1 MSADTGASAFD
12 RRAWADAFAELSAAD
27 RTTSLE
33 PDELERLATAA
44 YLVGKDDES
53 VAVWER
59 AHQALLSRGERRRAV
74 RVRRLD
80 RLRPHQRGPGGTRRW
95 LDRARLAVAR
105 GRGRGMPGA
114 GLLARAL
121 RAACARWTATG
132 RAPRRSRARPRSWAR
147 GSGTAISVTLARN
160 VQGRALIAQ
169 GRPVDGMRLLDEAM
183 AAVVADEVCEM
194 VAGAVYCSVIEAC
207 QLVFDLRRAQEW
219 TAALSRW
226 CESQP
231 DLVPFSGDCLVHRA
245 EILELHGAWLDALDA
260 ARHAAERLRHR
271 PQPAVGA
278 ALYRQGE
285 LHRLAGRFAE
295 AEEAYR
301 QCQPVGARRAAGPGA
316 AAASAAARSTP
327 PRRRSAP
334 RWMAPLLGRRGR
346 ACSPPPS
353 RSCAPQAMSAR
364 PVPPPTSSL
373 PRPRALT
380 RRCCGRRPVRPRA
393 RSFCV
398 EGDARAALGRL
409 RSAWA
414 AWQALEVPYE
424 AARVRVLIGLACRR
438 LGDEDTAEME
448 LDAARW
454 IFEDLGA
461 SHDVARTQALS
472 ATAAAK
478 PPGPLTARELE
489 VLRLVAT
496 GQDEPRHRRRAVP
509 EREDRGAPRQQHLR
523 QARPVEPSG
532 GHRIRVRARP
542 RVGACIG
549 IPTSP
554 GREVGSFARRAGPAA
569 P

>member
-12 RRAWADAFAELSAAD
+12 RRAWADAFAELSTAD

-44 YLVGKDDES
+44 YLIGKDDES
-53 VAVWER
+53 VAIWER

-74 RVRRLD
+74 ACAGWIVFVLMNGGQAAPAGGWIARGMRLLED
-80 RLRPHQRGPGGTRRW
+80 EDGECPERGFLLVPSALLRALDGDWPGAEAIAGEAAALGTRFGDSD
-95 LDRARLAVAR
+95 L
-105 GRGRGMPGA
+105 
-114 GLLARAL
+114 
-121 RAACARWTATG
+121 
-132 RAPRRSRARPRSWAR
+132 
-147 GSGTAISVTLARN
+147 ITLARN

-183 AAVVADEVCEM
+183 AAVVTDEVCEM

-226 CESQP
+226 CDSQP

-245 EILELHGAWLDALDA
+245 EILELHGAWPDALDA
-260 ARHAAERLRHR
+260 ARHAAVRLRHR
-271 PQPAVGA
+271 PRPAVGA

-285 LHRLAGRFAE
+285 LYRLAGRFSE

-301 QCQPVGARRAAGPGA
+301 QSSRWGRDAQPGMALLRFAGGEIDAAAAAIRTALDGAAAGPAQSRLLPAAVEILCAAGDVA
-316 AAASAAARSTP
+316 AARTAVGELSAAAGGLDS
-327 PRRRSAP
+327 
-334 RWMAPLLGRRGR
+334 PLLR
-346 ACSPPPS
+346 A
-353 RSCAPQAMSAR
+353 QAGQAEGE
-364 PVPPPTSSL
+364 VL
-373 PRPRALT
+373 L
-380 RRCCGRRPVRPRA
+380 
-393 RSFCV
+393 V

-438 LGDEDTAEME
+438 LGDEETAEME
-448 LDAARW
+448 LDAACW

-472 ATAAAK
+472 ATTASK

-489 VLRLVAT
+489 VLRLVSTGKTNRAIAAELFLSEKTVARHVSNIFGKLGLSSRAAAT
-496 GQDEPRHRRRAVP
+496 AYAYEHDLV
-509 EREDRGAPRQQHLR
+509 
-523 QARPVEPSG
+523 
-532 GHRIRVRARP
+532 
-542 RVGACIG
+542 
-549 IPTSP
+549 
-554 GREVGSFARRAGPAA
+554 
-569 P
+569 

>member
-12 RRAWADAFAELSAAD
+12 RRAWADAFAELSTAD
-27 RTTSLE
+27 RTASLE
-33 PDELERLATAA
+33 PDELERFATAA

-59 AHQALLSRGERRRAV
+59 AHQALLRRGERRRAV
-74 RVRRLD
+74 ACAGWIVFVLINGGQAAPAGGWIARGLRLLED
-80 RLRPHQRGPGGTRRW
+80 EEGDCPERGFLLVPSALLRALGGDWPGAEAIAGEAAALGTRFGDSD
-95 LDRARLAVAR
+95 L
-105 GRGRGMPGA
+105 
-114 GLLARAL
+114 
-121 RAACARWTATG
+121 
-132 RAPRRSRARPRSWAR
+132 
-147 GSGTAISVTLARN
+147 VTLARN
-160 VQGRALIAQ
+160 VEGRALIAQ

-226 CESQP
+226 CDSQP

-260 ARHAAERLRHR
+260 ARQAAERLRHR

-301 QCQPVGARRAAGPGA
+301 QSSRWGRDAQPGLALLRFGRGEIDAAAAAIRTALDGA
-316 AAASAAARSTP
+316 AARPARSRLLPAAVEIWCAAGDVAAARDAAGEL
-327 PRRRSAP
+327 SAVAAGLDSP
-334 RWMAPLLGRRGR
+334 WLRAQAGQADGEVLL
-346 ACSPPPS
+346 
-353 RSCAPQAMSAR
+353 
-364 PVPPPTSSL
+364 
-373 PRPRALT
+373 
-380 RRCCGRRPVRPRA
+380 
-393 RSFCV
+393 V

-438 LGDEDTAEME
+438 LGDEATAEME

-461 SHDVARTQALS
+461 SHDLARTQALS
-472 ATAAAK
+472 ATAASK

-489 VLRLVAT
+489 VLRLVTTGKTNRAIAAELFLSEKTVARHVSNIFGKLGLSSRAAAT
-496 GQDEPRHRRRAVP
+496 AYAYEHDLV
-509 EREDRGAPRQQHLR
+509 
-523 QARPVEPSG
+523 
-532 GHRIRVRARP
+532 
-542 RVGACIG
+542 
-549 IPTSP
+549 
-554 GREVGSFARRAGPAA
+554 
-569 P
+569 

>member
-1 MSADTGASAFD
+1 MSAETGASAFD

-33 PDELERLATAA
+33 PGELERLATAA
-44 YLVGKDDES
+44 YLVGRDDES
-53 VAVWER
+53 VAIWER

-74 RVRRLD
+74 ACAGWIVFVLMN
-80 RLRPHQRGPGGTRRW
+80 GGQAAPAGGW
-95 LDRARLAVAR
+95 IAR
-105 GRGRGMPGA
+105 GMRLLEDEDGECPERGFLLVPSALLRALGGDWPGA
-114 GLLARAL
+114 EAIAGEAAAL
-121 RAACARWTATG
+121 GKRFG
-132 RAPRRSRARPRSWAR
+132 DSDL
-147 GSGTAISVTLARN
+147 VTLARN
-160 VQGRALIAQ
+160 VQGRALVAQ

-183 AAVVADEVCEM
+183 TAVVADEVCEM

-245 EILELHGAWLDALDA
+245 EILELHGAWPDALDA

-271 PQPAVGA
+271 PRPAVGA

-285 LHRLAGRFAE
+285 LHRLAGRFSE

-301 QCQPVGARRAAGPGA
+301 QSSRWGRDTQPGLALLRFGCGDIDA
-316 AAASAAARSTP
+316 AAAAIRTALAGALAGPARVRLLPAAVEILCAAGDIAAARTAAGELSEAAAGLD
-327 PRRRSAP
+327 S
-334 RWMAPLLGRRGR
+334 PLLR
-346 ACSPPPS
+346 A
-353 RSCAPQAMSAR
+353 QAGQ
-364 PVPPPTSSL
+364 
-373 PRPRALT
+373 AL
-380 RRCCGRRPVRPRA
+380 GEVLL
-393 RSFCV
+393 V
-398 EGDARAALGRL
+398 GGDARAALGRL

-414 AWQALEVPYE
+414 AWQALEVSYE

-461 SHDVARTQALS
+461 SHDLARTQALS
-472 ATAAAK
+472 ATTASK

-489 VLRLVAT
+489 VLQLVAT
-496 GQDEPRHRRRAVP
+496 GKTNRAIAAELFLSEKTVARHLSNIFGKLDLSSRA
-509 EREDRGAPRQQHLR
+509 A
-523 QARPVEPSG
+523 AT
-532 GHRIRVRARP
+532 A
-542 RVGACIG
+542 
-549 IPTSP
+549 
-554 GREVGSFARRAGPAA
+554 FAYEHDLV
-569 P
+569 

>member
-1 MSADTGASAFD
+1 MRALDGDWPGAEAI
-12 RRAWADAFAELSAAD
+12 AGEAA
-27 RTTSLE
+27 
-33 PDELERLATAA
+33 
-44 YLVGKDDES
+44 
-53 VAVWER
+53 
-59 AHQALLSRGERRRAV
+59 AL
-74 RVRRLD
+74 
-80 RLRPHQRGPGGTRRW
+80 GTRFGDSD
-95 LDRARLAVAR
+95 L
-105 GRGRGMPGA
+105 
-114 GLLARAL
+114 
-121 RAACARWTATG
+121 T
-132 RAPRRSRARPRSWAR
+132 
-147 GSGTAISVTLARN
+147 TLARN

-245 EILELHGAWLDALDA
+245 EILELHGAWLDALEA

-271 PQPAVGA
+271 PRPAVGA

-285 LHRLAGRFAE
+285 LYRLAGRFSE

-301 QCQPVGARRAAGPGA
+301 QSSRWGRDAQPGLALLRFGGGEIDAAAAAIRTALDGAAAGPARSRLLPAAVEILCAAGDVAAARTAAGELSA
-316 AAASAAARSTP
+316 AAAGLDS
-327 PRRRSAP
+327 
-334 RWMAPLLGRRGR
+334 PLLR
-346 ACSPPPS
+346 A
-353 RSCAPQAMSAR
+353 QAGQAEGE
-364 PVPPPTSSL
+364 VL
-373 PRPRALT
+373 L
-380 RRCCGRRPVRPRA
+380 
-393 RSFCV
+393 V

-472 ATAAAK
+472 ATTAAK

-496 GQDEPRHRRRAVP
+496 GKTNRAIAAELFLSEKTVARHVSNIFGKLGLSSRAAATAYAYEHDLV
-509 EREDRGAPRQQHLR
+509 L
-523 QARPVEPSG
+523 
-532 GHRIRVRARP
+532 
-542 RVGACIG
+542 
-549 IPTSP
+549 
-554 GREVGSFARRAGPAA
+554 GPA
-569 P
+569 

>member
-1 MSADTGASAFD
+1 MSAETGASAFD

-33 PDELERLATAA
+33 PAELERLATAA

-53 VAVWER
+53 VAIWER
-59 AHQALLSRGERRRAV
+59 AHQALLGRGERRRAV
-74 RVRRLD
+74 ACAGWIVFVLMNGGQAAPAGGWIARGMRLLED
-80 RLRPHQRGPGGTRRW
+80 EGGECPERGFLLVPSALLRALDGDWPGAEAIAGEAAALGTRFGDSD
-95 LDRARLAVAR
+95 L
-105 GRGRGMPGA
+105 
-114 GLLARAL
+114 
-121 RAACARWTATG
+121 
-132 RAPRRSRARPRSWAR
+132 
-147 GSGTAISVTLARN
+147 ITLARN

-271 PQPAVGA
+271 PRPAVGA

-285 LHRLAGRFAE
+285 LYRLAGRFSE

-301 QCQPVGARRAAGPGA
+301 QSSRWGRDAQPGLALLRFGGGEIDA
-316 AAASAAARSTP
+316 AAAAIRSALDGAPAGPARSRLLPAAVEILCAAGDVAAARS
-327 PRRRSAP
+327 RRR
-334 RWMAPLLGRRGR
+334 R
-346 ACSPPPS
+346 A
-353 RSCAPQAMSAR
+353 R
-364 PVPPPTSSL
+364 L

-380 RRCCGRRPVRPRA
+380 RRCCGRRPAQAEGEVLL
-393 RSFCV
+393 V
-398 EGDARAALGRL
+398 GGDARAALGRL

-472 ATAAAK
+472 ATTASK

-496 GQDEPRHRRRAVP
+496 GKTNRAIAAELFLSEKTVARHVSNIFGKLGLSSRA
-509 EREDRGAPRQQHLR
+509 
-523 QARPVEPSG
+523 
-532 GHRIRVRARP
+532 
-542 RVGACIG
+542 
-549 IPTSP
+549 
-554 GREVGSFARRAGPAA
+554 AA
-569 P
+569 TAYAYEHDLV